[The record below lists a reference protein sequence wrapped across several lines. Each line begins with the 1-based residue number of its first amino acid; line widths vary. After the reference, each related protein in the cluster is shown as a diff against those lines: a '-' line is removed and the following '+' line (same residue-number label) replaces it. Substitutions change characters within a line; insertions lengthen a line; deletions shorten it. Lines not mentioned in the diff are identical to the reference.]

1 MGFAMVKSAVID
13 GLEVREVCVEADI
26 GNGLPVFHMVGYL
39 SSEVKEAGERVR
51 TAIRHTK
58 VRLQP
63 QRMVVN
69 LSPAD
74 IRKKGASFDLPI
86 AAALVLASG
95 SIENRCQNKVL
106 MIGELSLDAKVRKVK
121 GILPTVSFARKHG
134 FEICVI
140 PRENEAEG
148 HLVPGIEVIGV
159 STLSEVWEFLEE
171 GKKPHWVSVSVRK
184 EKRTAGRLNY
194 ADIKGQSVLKRASE
208 VAAAGGHNIL
218 YIGPPG
224 SGKTMAAQ
232 RLDRKSTRNS
242 SH

>member
-13 GLEVREVCVEADI
+13 GLVVREVCVEADI

-171 GKKPHWVSVSVRK
+171 GKKPHWVSVSVR
-184 EKRTAGRLNY
+184 
-194 ADIKGQSVLKRASE
+194 
-208 VAAAGGHNIL
+208 
-218 YIGPPG
+218 
-224 SGKTMAAQ
+224 
-232 RLDRKSTRNS
+232 
-242 SH
+242 

>member
-74 IRKKGASFDLPI
+74 IRKKGASLTCR
-86 AAALVLASG
+86 LRRRWYWHREVSRTG
-95 SIENRCQNKVL
+95 
-106 MIGELSLDAKVRKVK
+106 AK
-121 GILPTVSFARKHG
+121 
-134 FEICVI
+134 
-140 PRENEAEG
+140 
-148 HLVPGIEVIGV
+148 
-159 STLSEVWEFLEE
+159 
-171 GKKPHWVSVSVRK
+171 
-184 EKRTAGRLNY
+184 
-194 ADIKGQSVLKRASE
+194 
-208 VAAAGGHNIL
+208 
-218 YIGPPG
+218 
-224 SGKTMAAQ
+224 
-232 RLDRKSTRNS
+232 TRY
-242 SH
+242 